1 MDKLKVHTMD
11 LKTILKKLLLISDKG
26 SIRELQKLLSHK
38 EVKREMERENLGQI
52 ENKEQ
57 DDIIKPTRVNRSDV
71 NPD

>member
-38 EVKREMERENLGQI
+38 EVKREMERKNFGQM
-52 ENKEQ
+52 EDKEQ
-57 DDIIKPTRVNRSDV
+57 DDIIKLN
-71 NPD
+71 